1 MTTATPLGRIASST
15 ARATC
20 LVNRSWTCNRLEKV
34 SAILANFERPRTN
47 LLGIYPMEICHQL
60 GSAEGYSEL
69 TFPVNGTM

>member
-34 SAILANFERPRTN
+34 SAILANFDKPSTS
-47 LLGIYPMEICHQL
+47 LFGMYPMEIYHQP
-60 GSAEGYSEL
+60 GSAGLQWKL
-69 TFPVNGTM
+69 TFPVKGTM